1 MYIAREKLALS
12 LIESVRFCT
21 IVTRYRALY
30 VYPFITIYF
39 AYLRAINSFEILN
52 EDISVNESIGSLS
65 LHGEVD

>member
-1 MYIAREKLALS
+1 MYATREKLALG
-12 LIESVRFCT
+12 LIESFRFCT
-21 IVTRYRALY
+21 IVTRREALY
-30 VYPFITIYF
+30 VYPFITIYL